1 MTSNNPL
8 QKYFRQAKLFLS
20 LPSKGLFYP
29 PGVLKGDYN
38 NMPVFGMTGQDEL
51 ILKAPDALYNG
62 ESTVQVIQSCCPYI
76 SDARQMPSIDV
87 DAVLAAIRIATYGEI
102 LNVYHICEHCSAEN
116 DYEFNLTQLID
127 FYNNKKYYNKIQ
139 LNDLTINI
147 RPLNYGE
154 LSELNVE
161 QYKIQKTIQKISS
174 NPDAQPAELEAL
186 FASLADLR
194 GRILLTSIDTV
205 QAPDGV
211 VSEPEFISEWVAN
224 SEKNLYDA
232 INNLLDK
239 NKDEWSVSTQT
250 AQCGSCG
257 GENKFSIVLD
267 QTNFFGKRS

>member
-1 MTSNNPL
+1 MTPNNPL

-38 NMPVFGMTGQDEL
+38 NVPIFGMTGQDEL

-62 ESTVQVIQSCCPYI
+62 EATVQVIQSCCPYI

-102 LNVYHICEHCSAEN
+102 MNVYHICEHCAAEN
-116 DYEFNLTQLID
+116 DYEVNLAGLID
-127 FYNNKKYYNKIQ
+127 FYNTKRYESKIQ

-154 LSELNVE
+154 ISELNVE
-161 QYKIQKTIQKISS
+161 QYKIQKTIQKITN
-174 NPDAQPAELEAL
+174 NPDSTPTDLDEL
-186 FASLADLR
+186 FASLADLQ
-194 GRILLTSIDTV
+194 GKILLTSIDTV
-205 QAPDGV
+205 QAPDGIV
-211 VSEPEFISEWVAN
+211 DDPAFIAEWVSN
-224 SEKNLYDA
+224 SEKSLYDA
-232 INNLLDK
+232 INDLLDK
-239 NKDEWSVSTQT
+239 NKNEWTLTEQT
-250 AQCGSCG
+250 AQCGNCSK
-257 GENKFSIVLD
+257 ENKFSIVLD